1 MRQIITHFTDDDLY
15 KFTMC
20 CAGQNNYPRTQVRY
34 KFFDRDNTVYPKGF
48 AEEVGRQIALL
59 ENVMITD
66 EEISFMR
73 RRCNYIPSWFYSFL
87 KGFRYR
93 REWVNVSQDADG
105 HLSIEFNGS

>member
-20 CAGQNNYPRTQVRY
+20 CAVIDNYPRTQVRY

-48 AEEVGRQIALL
+48 AEEVGRQIALP
-59 ENVMITD
+59 ENVIITD